1 MRYSYYEQSSHGMMK
16 MRSELQAGMPALPGY
31 FRSRLLL
38 LSVLLLLVV
47 CAPRATSGLQETDTG
62 EKISIVMVERA
73 LVTGREIHL
82 GDIASIK
89 SASGSLLEEA
99 RNAQICRAS
108 EPGFSKTLHVGYIK
122 SRLRQQGIPDEYI
135 SWSGAQQV
143 IVETK
148 ATRLTP
154 QKILSHAEVSLKF
167 WINTRCSI
175 PGVSVHIQPVNEIRS
190 VTLPYGEVT
199 VEVQPVS
206 PNSIGGIVPLSFAI
220 SVDDR
225 ECEKRVIL
233 FKVEI
238 LKEVVIAVRNL
249 DKNKAI
255 ESEDLRIAL
264 RNIGEHLDVF
274 FQKDELIGKRSRR
287 PIPEGTVITG
297 NMIEAL
303 PVVFQGDLVTIVIES
318 PAFRITAQGKAKEDG
333 APGQIIRVANISSMK
348 EIPAQV
354 VGEKL
359 VKVAFLSGSMGL

>member
-1 MRYSYYEQSSHGMMK
+1 MRYSK
-16 MRSELQAGMPALPGY
+16 
-31 FRSRLLL
+31 SRLLL
-38 LSVLLLLVV
+38 LGVFLPLMV
-47 CAPRATSGLQETDTG
+47 CAPLATPDMQETDTG
-62 EKISIVMVERA
+62 GKISIVMVERA
-73 LVTGREIHL
+73 TVTGREIYL
-82 GDIASIK
+82 GDIASIE
-89 SASGSLLEEA
+89 SASEALREEA
-99 RNAQICRAS
+99 RKAQICRAS
-108 EPGFSKTLHVGYIK
+108 EPGFSRTLHVGYIK
-122 SRLRQQGIPDEYI
+122 SRLRQQGIPAEYI
-135 SWSGAQQV
+135 SWGGAQQV

-148 ATRLTP
+148 AARLTP
-154 QKILSHAEVSLKF
+154 QKIMSHAEAFLAS
-167 WINTRCSI
+167 WINARCSI
-175 PGVSVHIQPVNEIRS
+175 SGASVHIQPVNEIRP

-220 SVDDR
+220 SVDGR

-238 LKEVVIAVRNL
+238 LKEVVIAARDL
-249 DKNKAI
+249 DRNKAI

-264 RNIGEHLDVF
+264 RDIGEHLDVF
-274 FQKDELIGKRSRR
+274 FQKDELTGKRSRR
-287 PIPEGTVITG
+287 PIPEGTFITG
-297 NMIEAL
+297 SMIEAL

-333 APGQIIRVANISSMK
+333 APGQIIRVANTSSMK

>member
-1 MRYSYYEQSSHGMMK
+1 MRYSK
-16 MRSELQAGMPALPGY
+16 
-31 FRSRLLL
+31 SRLLL
-38 LSVLLLLVV
+38 LSIFLLLVV
-47 CAPRATSGLQETDTG
+47 YAPRAIPDSQDADTG
-62 EKISIVMVERA
+62 GKISIVMIERA

-82 GDIASIK
+82 GDIAFIK
-89 SASGSLLEEA
+89 SASEALREEA
-99 RNAQICRAS
+99 RKAQICRAS

-122 SRLRQQGIPDEYI
+122 SRLRQQGIPAEYI
-135 SWSGAQQV
+135 SWGGAQQV

-154 QKILSHAEVSLKF
+154 QKIMSHAEAFLTS

-175 PGVSVHIQPVNEIRS
+175 SEASIHIQPVNEIRP
-190 VTLPYGEVT
+190 VTLPYGEVA

-220 SVDDR
+220 SVDGR

-249 DKNKAI
+249 GKNKAI
-255 ESEDLRIAL
+255 KSEDLRIAL
-264 RNIGEHLDVF
+264 RDIGEHLDVF
-274 FQKDELIGKRSRR
+274 FQKNGLTGKRSRK
-287 PIPEGTVITG
+287 PIPEGTIITG
-297 NMIEAL
+297 NMVEAL
-303 PVVFQGDLVTIVIES
+303 PIVFQGDLVTIVIES

-333 APGQIIRVANISSMK
+333 APGQIIRVANTSSMK

-359 VKVAFLSGSMGL
+359 VKVAFLNGSIGL